1 MGPIDLLLE
10 SFQFPFIQHALV
22 IVIPLALVSGLV
34 GVFINLRGLEFVSDG
49 LTHAVFP
56 GLAAGFV
63 ISGNPGLLPGAL
75 IAALVATVVLTYL
88 GKAGLSSDTATAITL
103 SGMFGLGVLIVSG
116 TGGISTS
123 IETLLFG
130 HLFTVSLVE
139 AGLAALACGI
149 AAILMLVTYR
159 AQVFTAFDDEGAR
172 GSGYR
177 SLLTNLTL
185 NLAIAL
191 VVVSASIAVGN
202 LLVLALLIVP
212 GAAARLIAT
221 RFSTMVLSSIAIA
234 VLASIAGILTAV
246 FLSFAVD
253 VPIPGGATVALVF
266 VAVYVVTL
274 MVRVRR

>member
-1 MGPIDLLLE
+1 MGPFDLLLE

>member
-1 MGPIDLLLE
+1 MSPIDLLLE
-10 SFQFPFIQHALV
+10 SFRFPFIQHAFAV
-22 IVIPLALVSGLV
+22 VIPLALVSGLV

-63 ISGNPGLLPGAL
+63 IAGNPGLFPGAFA
-75 IAALVATVVLTYL
+75 AALVATVVLTYL
-88 GKAGLSSDTATAITL
+88 SKTGLSSDTATAITL

-116 TGGISTS
+116 TGGITTS

-130 HLFTVSLVE
+130 HLFTVSVVE
-139 AGLAALACGI
+139 AALGALACAV

-159 AQVFTAFDDEGAR
+159 AQVYTAFDDEGAR

-212 GAAARLIAT
+212 GAAARLVAS
-221 RFSTMVLSSIAIA
+221 RFSAMVAMSIAIA
-234 VLASIAGILTAV
+234 VLASIAGIFSAV

-253 VPIPGGATVALVF
+253 VPIPGGATVALMF
-266 VAVYVVTL
+266 VAIYVVTL
-274 MVRVRR
+274 TVRVRR

>member
-1 MGPIDLLLE
+1 MGPFDLLIE
-10 SFQFPFIQHALV
+10 SFRFPFIQHAMLV
-22 IVIPLALVSGLV
+22 VIPLALVSGLV

-63 ISGNPGLLPGAL
+63 IAGNPGLLPGAL
-75 IAALVATVVLTYL
+75 VAALVATVVLTYL
-88 GKAGLSSDTATAITL
+88 AKAGLSSDTATAITL

-116 TGGISTS
+116 TGGITTS
-123 IETLLFG
+123 IESLLFG

-139 AGLAALACGI
+139 AGLAALACGL
-149 AAILMLVTYR
+149 AALLMLVTYR
-159 AQVFTAFDDEGAR
+159 AQVFTAFDGEGAR

-212 GAAARLIAT
+212 GAAARLMVT
-221 RFSTMVLSSIAIA
+221 RFSAMVIVSITIA
-234 VLASIAGILTAV
+234 VLASVAGILTAV
-246 FLSFAVD
+246 FLSFTVD
-253 VPIPGGATVALVF
+253 VPIPGGATVALMF
-266 VAVYVVTL
+266 VAVYLVTL

>member
-1 MGPIDLLLE
+1 
-10 SFQFPFIQHALV
+10 
-22 IVIPLALVSGLV
+22 
-34 GVFINLRGLEFVSDG
+34 
-49 LTHAVFP
+49 
-56 GLAAGFV
+56 
-63 ISGNPGLLPGAL
+63 
-75 IAALVATVVLTYL
+75 
-88 GKAGLSSDTATAITL
+88 
-103 SGMFGLGVLIVSG
+103 
-116 TGGISTS
+116 
-123 IETLLFG
+123 
-130 HLFTVSLVE
+130 
-139 AGLAALACGI
+139 
-149 AAILMLVTYR
+149 MLVTYR

-212 GAAARLIAT
+212 GAAARLMVT
-221 RFSTMVLSSIAIA
+221 RFSAMVFVSITIA

-253 VPIPGGATVALVF
+253 VPIPGGATVALMF
-266 VAVYVVTL
+266 VAVYLVTL